1 MNINVRARTDV
12 SFLFSSLGSGA
23 AGVGGS
29 NFLSDYASIKNG
41 SYAKLMKAYYS
52 ETANDSVKTIA
63 KNNKSVSKAM
73 TSKESKKYAEV
84 QKDTD
89 ALKESADA
97 LLGKSLF
104 EKKDITVT
112 DENGVES
119 TTRDYDRNAIYNAVN
134 SFVNNYNSVIKST
147 GETDND
153 TVDRRVASMKNGT
166 ASYEKALSRI
176 GIEVNTDGTL
186 SLDKDTFMKADVSKV
201 KSLFNGSGSYGY
213 QVSSQASMINY
224 AADNAVRKGSSYGIN
239 GAYSSGFSN
248 GNLFNNYFWRYLLCI
263 IRTTT
268 IRATAIRTAIPT

>member
-248 GNLFNNYFWRYLLCI
+248 GNLFNNYF
-263 IRTTT
+263 
-268 IRATAIRTAIPT
+268 